1 MAKKSE
7 RELVDEVV
15 QCLGRKFP
23 QLPVGLIATA
33 VDDAYMHLEQ
43 SVIRDYIP
51 LLVERRARN
60 ELLLLAA
67 NSLLSRELA
76 PTA

>member
-7 RELVDEVV
+7 REVLGEVV
-15 QCLGRKFP
+15 QRLMGEFSR
-23 QLPVGLIATA
+23 LPVGLIATA
-33 VDDAYMHLEQ
+33 VEDAYMHFEQ

-51 LLVERRARN
+51 LLVERRTRN
-60 ELLLLAA
+60 ELALLAA
-67 NSLLSRELA
+67 NPDLSCELA